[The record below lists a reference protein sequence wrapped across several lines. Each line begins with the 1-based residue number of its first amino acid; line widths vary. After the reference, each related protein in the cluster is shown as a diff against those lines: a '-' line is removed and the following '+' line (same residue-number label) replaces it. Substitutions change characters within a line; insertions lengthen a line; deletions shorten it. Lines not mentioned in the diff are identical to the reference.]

1 MRIAVIV
8 AFVLGLFTISFSQG
22 TTIKGKV
29 IDKLTREPL
38 PYADV
43 HLVELKKGTITKPDG
58 TFIISGVPDGEYTL
72 EVSYVGY
79 RKFHK
84 KVDVKDNGTT
94 EVNIELEQ
102 TVISLP
108 GVIVTGSIYEKSPFE
123 IKCNN
128 HSNAH
133 STAQNLVFKKF
144 F

>member
-1 MRIAVIV
+1 MIV

-108 GVIVTGSIYEKSPFE
+108 GGYRHRFNI
-123 IKCNN
+123 
-128 HSNAH
+128 
-133 STAQNLVFKKF
+133 
-144 F
+144 